1 MLNKQGKFGG
11 KNIIVVHRYRD
22 FRVGTFYF
30 VTVLFHFLYV
40 PTWCVQHFE
49 ICPLIKK
56 FFHRLRLLLARLTR
70 HICDVCQR
78 RSVRCPSL
86 GHISKTKQD
95 RPISFHGMLSGSDG
109 VSCFSIQLLSVTALV
124 QYRYI
129 ARSWRP
135 APQPAGSEL
144 GEGTSPPPPNIW
156 APRYQSRYYQAFF
169 TAFSKTLPETYYTV
183 LLCYS
188 IDCML
193 WKLVRLAYFY
203 VMKELYIFGC
213 M

>member
-1 MLNKQGKFGG
+1 MSLNK
-11 KNIIVVHRYRD
+11 
-22 FRVGTFYF
+22 
-30 VTVLFHFLYV
+30 
-40 PTWCVQHFE
+40 
-49 ICPLIKK
+49 KK
-56 FFHRLRLLLARLTR
+56 FHRLRLLLTRLTR

-144 GEGTSPPPPNIW
+144 GECTSPPPTKYLTPPTKADI
-156 APRYQSRYYQAFF
+156 ARHFSRHLVRRCRRHTTLCYYAIVYRLH
-169 TAFSKTLPETYYTV
+169 ALKVSTLGL
-183 LLCYS
+183 LLCYEGTS
-188 IDCML
+188 HFWLHVIWVGSRHGVHIL
-193 WKLVRLAYFY
+193 KTQ
-203 VMKELYIFGC
+203 
-213 M
+213 